1 MRKVNAG
8 CKTSLQWP
16 ELKCAGC
23 GNSWTGGKEPTIC
36 IACLN
41 PTCCAECHLQL
52 QHQDICTFYQNFTP
66 IYEVYES
73 INGFRALL
81 HRSILAAGTGQKV
94 TYASPRFLS
103 AQKQDSSHILL
114 ERGFRQYG
122 SPVAGTQEFMKLVEE
137 HPDYEHRTCTCTC
150 EKCRA
155 TAHPVYN
162 CTSWCLN
169 SDTYKMQFKECWCIC
184 SVCIQAGPHTL
195 KDCFYTCKLVKLDNT
210 KN

>member
-16 ELKCAGC
+16 ELECAGC

-103 AQKQDSSHILL
+103 AQKQDSSPHVL

-122 SPVAGTQEFMKLVEE
+122 SPVAGTPGIHQTRRGTPGL
-137 HPDYEHRTCTCTC
+137 
-150 EKCRA
+150 RA
-155 TAHPVYN
+155 QDLHLHLRKVQGH
-162 CTSWCLN
+162 CTSRVQLHQLTFTELRYLQDAVQGVLVHLLC
-169 SDTYKMQFKECWCIC
+169 
-184 SVCIQAGPHTL
+184 VHPGRPHT
-195 KDCFYTCKLVKLDNT
+195 
-210 KN
+210 